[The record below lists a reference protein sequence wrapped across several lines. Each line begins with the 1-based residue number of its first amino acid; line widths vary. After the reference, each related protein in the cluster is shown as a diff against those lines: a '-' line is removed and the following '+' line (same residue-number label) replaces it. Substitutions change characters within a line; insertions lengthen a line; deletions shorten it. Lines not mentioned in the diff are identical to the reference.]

1 MRCVTPAKDAPAPLD
16 ARRPERTDGRPA
28 PELRATATAPV
39 SASHDALGGSPL
51 DPRLTFA
58 SFVIG
63 RSNTLAH
70 AAARQVAEGRRGD
83 RVMFNPL
90 YIHAGVG
97 LGKTHLLQAVT
108 WAGNSGSERK
118 VLYLT
123 AEKFMYGFVAA
134 LKTQTALAFKE
145 ALRGIDVLVIDDLQ
159 FLQGKSTQ
167 AEFCHTLNAL
177 IDAGRQVVIAAD
189 RPPSDLESL
198 DDRVRSRLAGG
209 LVVEMGSLGEEL
221 RLGILKSRVAAARAH
236 HATFDVPAPV
246 LDYLARTITHNGRD
260 LEGAVNRLLAHSKLN
275 AQPVTLEMAEREV
288 RDLIRPQE
296 PKRIKIEDIQRVVA
310 RQYNVS
316 RSDLLSSRRTANVVR
331 PRQVA
336 MYLAKTL
343 TLRSL
348 PEIGRRFG
356 GRDHTTVLHA
366 VRKIEAL
373 VAKDVALVRRGRS
386 RSSASCRSNARTGSS
401 PPCGTGWPVA
411 AAADRGAAGHFCRKR
426 GERPRRF
433 PCAGGHP
440 RHLAVPPRV
449 WSNPASIR
457 LFGFQMP
464 RRCLSGR
471 PAFPSLGSGG
481 YCNEGHGRTRATAE
495 IAGPRPSRGR
505 APQHHSDPR
514 QRAVPRRK
522 RPAVAESHRPRPR
535 GDRNAGGGN
544 RDRRLDHRAGAH
556 VLRHRAQT
564 ARRLADR
571 AGRRRRPRGA
581 GDPRR
586 PLALHAADPAG
597 KRFPGSRRRRHDAF
611 VHAGRRRPEAADRPH
626 AVRDLDRR
634 DALLPQRHLSARAG
648 TRQGRDPARGRD
660 RRPSAGAG
668 RSAVAE
674 GRGRHAGRDR
684 AAQDRRRSAAADRGQ

>member
-1 MRCVTPAKDAPAPLD
+1 MTSEQDRWSRVKGRLRTSVGEDVYTSWFARMDLEGVQDEAVRLSVPTRFLKSWIQAHYAERVLSCWQAEMPEVHRIDLTVRSAVRPSTLPKETPAPVE
-16 ARRPERTDGRPA
+16 ARRTDSRPA
-28 PELRATATAPV
+28 PELRSTAIAPV

-58 SFVIG
+58 SFVVG

-83 RVMFNPL
+83 PVMFNPL

-108 WAGNSGSERK
+108 WAGNSSNERK

-236 HATFDVPAPV
+236 HASFDAPDEV
-246 LDYLARTITHNGRD
+246 LNYLARTITHNGRD
-260 LEGAVNRLLAHSKLN
+260 LEGAINRLLAHSKLN
-275 AQPVTLEMAEREV
+275 NQPVTLDMAEREV

-373 VAKDVALVRRGRS
+373 VAKDTALSEEVES
-386 RSSASCRSNARTGSS
+386 L
-401 PPCGTGWPVA
+401 
-411 AAADRGAAGHFCRKR
+411 KR
-426 GERPRRF
+426 QLQE
-433 PCAGGHP
+433 
-440 RHLAVPPRV
+440 
-449 WSNPASIR
+449 
-457 LFGFQMP
+457 
-464 RRCLSGR
+464 
-471 PAFPSLGSGG
+471 
-481 YCNEGHGRTRATAE
+481 
-495 IAGPRPSRGR
+495 
-505 APQHHSDPR
+505 
-514 QRAVPRRK
+514 
-522 RPAVAESHRPRPR
+522 
-535 GDRNAGGGN
+535 
-544 RDRRLDHRAGAH
+544 
-556 VLRHRAQT
+556 
-564 ARRLADR
+564 
-571 AGRRRRPRGA
+571 
-581 GDPRR
+581 
-586 PLALHAADPAG
+586 
-597 KRFPGSRRRRHDAF
+597 
-611 VHAGRRRPEAADRPH
+611 
-626 AVRDLDRR
+626 
-634 DALLPQRHLSARAG
+634 
-648 TRQGRDPARGRD
+648 
-660 RRPSAGAG
+660 
-668 RSAVAE
+668 
-674 GRGRHAGRDR
+674 
-684 AAQDRRRSAAADRGQ
+684 